1 MKSPELRRPWL
12 GVLLKKNVEKKNIIT
27 SQRLLMLML
36 TILEIITEANRQPH
50 EWISNVKIK
59 TESMQSKVVNR
70 QTKTDSGRFCTILKN
85 FTVNLFEHWGK
96 CRLDVRWQ
104 LFSCLSCYLYSSGHA
119 VFIKSWVNPV
129 TMSLYTGS
137 QWFEFCE
144 YGVVRML
151 KQYLAFVFFGFELLI
166 SLLSPHCLLLLIN

>member
-1 MKSPELRRPWL
+1 
-12 GVLLKKNVEKKNIIT
+12 
-27 SQRLLMLML
+27 ML
-36 TILEIITEANRQPH
+36 TKEQNYITKVINADADNFRNNNWSKSAKH
-50 EWISNVKIK
+50 EWIYNVKIK

-151 KQYLAFVFFGFELLI
+151 KQYLAFVFFGF
-166 SLLSPHCLLLLIN
+166 SLDLNYWFHCWVHIVCCFW